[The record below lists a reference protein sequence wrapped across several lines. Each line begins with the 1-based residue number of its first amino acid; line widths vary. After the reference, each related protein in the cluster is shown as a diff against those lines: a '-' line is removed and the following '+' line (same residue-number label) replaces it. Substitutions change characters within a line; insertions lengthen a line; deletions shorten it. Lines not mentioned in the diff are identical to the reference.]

1 MSDSLDVQTELI
13 VYTVQALEMLTNLL
27 KLCYSKFII
36 FHTAQERN
44 IKCKNNSKGI
54 ANNWKLKTSVIWN

>member
-54 ANNWKLKTSVIWN
+54 ANN